1 MNSNTSKSNTS
12 KSVTAVTKT
21 KSNKQKGDEGEK
33 FAYSVMT
40 TIRYIT
46 EIHPRTFRPVY
57 LPNGKKIM
65 VSQDNDYHNSFD
77 LKGER
82 YDGMLYSQ
90 VKWMSSGETV
100 RSDVKKARDK
110 IDKNYPYYFPY
121 QKIQV
126 WMVWRDWVK
135 NGNERRHKEWFFRV
149 WERGKPIEHN
159 ENGYHFFEWPWK
171 EITDEVKKEYESFLF
186 PVKDEAKVSS
196 YNSINAVVEDT
207 PKTVLKLS
215 ENKRQEVK

>member
-1 MNSNTSKSNTS
+1 MSNLKSE
-12 KSVTAVTKT
+12 SVTTVTKT
-21 KSNKQKGDEGEK
+21 KEKSNKQKGDEGEK

-65 VSQDNDYHNSFD
+65 VAQDNDYHNSFD

-110 IDKNYPYYFPY
+110 IDQNYPYYFSY

-149 WERGKPIEHN
+149 WQRGEPIEYN
-159 ENGYHFFEWPWK
+159 ENGYHFFKWIWK
-171 EITDEVKKEYESFLF
+171 EITDEVRKEYESYHT
-186 PVKDEAKVSS
+186 PIKNTSEVISECNITSEVKEQPQ
-196 YNSINAVVEDT
+196 I
-207 PKTVLKLS
+207 VLKMS
-215 ENKRQEVK
+215 RDKNEKVVK

>member
-1 MNSNTSKSNTS
+1 MRKET
-12 KSVTAVTKT
+12 VTTVTKT
-21 KSNKQKGDEGEK
+21 KEKSNKQKGDEGEK

-65 VSQDNDYHNSFD
+65 VAQDNDYHNSFD

-110 IDKNYPYYFPY
+110 IDQNYPYYFSY

-135 NGNERRHKEWFFRV
+135 NGNERRHKEWFLRV

-171 EITDEVKKEYESFLF
+171 EISDEVRKEYESYHT
-186 PVKDEAKVSS
+186 PIKNTSEVISECNTTSEVKEQPQ
-196 YNSINAVVEDT
+196 I
-207 PKTVLKLS
+207 VLKMS
-215 ENKRQEVK
+215 RDKNEKVVK

>member
-1 MNSNTSKSNTS
+1 MNTKN
-12 KSVTAVTKT
+12 VTTVTKT
-21 KSNKQKGDEGEK
+21 KEKSNKQKGDEGEK

-65 VSQDNDYHNSFD
+65 VAQDNDYHNSFD

-110 IDKNYPYYFPY
+110 IDQNYPYYFSY

-149 WERGKPIEHN
+149 WQRGEPIEYN
-159 ENGYHFFEWPWK
+159 ENGYHFFKWIWK
-171 EITDEVKKEYESFLF
+171 EITDEVKKEYES
-186 PVKDEAKVSS
+186 
-196 YNSINAVVEDT
+196 YHT
-207 PKTVLKLS
+207 PIKNTSAATSECNITSNQEEQPQIVLKLS
-215 ENKRQEVK
+215 KDKNGKVVK

>member
-1 MNSNTSKSNTS
+1 MRKET
-12 KSVTAVTKT
+12 VTTVTKT
-21 KSNKQKGDEGEK
+21 KEKSNKQKGEEGEE
-33 FAYSVMT
+33 FAHSVMT

-46 EIHPRTFRPVY
+46 EIHPRTFRPVC

-65 VSQDNDYHNSFD
+65 VAQDNDYHNSFD

-110 IDKNYPYYFPY
+110 IDQNYPYYFSY

-149 WERGKPIEHN
+149 WQRGEPIEYN
-159 ENGYHFFEWPWK
+159 ENGYHFFKWIWK
-171 EITDEVKKEYESFLF
+171 EITDEVKKEYESYHTPIKNASEVISECNITSELKEQ
-186 PVKDEAKVSS
+186 PQIVSKSKMNKKHSIKVVK
-196 YNSINAVVEDT
+196 
-207 PKTVLKLS
+207 
-215 ENKRQEVK
+215 